1 MNKKIGFVVCGNSGI
16 DYIDHPYDIRVLRSM
31 LLFGENEYEDYVD
44 IDADTFYKQL
54 SENPDVAL
62 STAQTATGV
71 MMNTFEELKN
81 DGYTDIVVVTISS
94 QLSGTYEGA
103 HMAANMVDGVD
114 VHVFDS
120 LSVGYAESYM
130 IMEAARMAKEGAE
143 VPEILDRLAS
153 IRDNQGLLIS
163 VDTLKFLVKNGRL
176 SGASGLIGSMLK
188 IKPLLHLSHDGRVE
202 AIEKIRTRKKALNRL
217 VDKFLEDHQ
226 EENIEV
232 FLIHANALDT
242 AKEIREKLLEQR
254 ENLKDIAIH
263 HLTPVVGAHAG
274 PGALGIGWIIK
285 KW

>member
-1 MNKKIGFVVCGNSGI
+1 
-16 DYIDHPYDIRVLRSM
+16 
-31 LLFGENEYEDYVD
+31 
-44 IDADTFYKQL
+44 
-54 SENPDVAL
+54 
-62 STAQTATGV
+62 
-71 MMNTFEELKN
+71 
-81 DGYTDIVVVTISS
+81 
-94 QLSGTYEGA
+94 
-103 HMAANMVDGVD
+103 
-114 VHVFDS
+114 
-120 LSVGYAESYM
+120 M
-130 IMEAARMAKEGAE
+130 IMEAARMAKEGAQ

-217 VDKFLEDHQ
+217 VEKFLEDHQ
-226 EENIEV
+226 EKNIEV

-242 AKEIREKLLEQR
+242 AKEVREKLLEKR
-254 ENLKDIAIH
+254 EDLKAIDIH
-263 HLTPVVGAHAG
+263 PLTPVVGAHAG

>member
-1 MNKKIGFVVCGNSGI
+1 MDKKIGFVVCGNSGI

-44 IDADTFYKQL
+44 IDADTFYRQL
-54 SENPDVAL
+54 SEFPNVPL

-71 MMNTFEELKN
+71 MMETFESLKN
-81 DGYTDIVVVTISS
+81 DGYTDIIVVTISS

-103 HMAANMVDGVD
+103 HMAANMVEDVD

-130 IMEAARMAKEGAE
+130 ILQAAKMAKEGANI
-143 VPEILDRLAS
+143 PDILDRLAS
-153 IRDNQGLLIS
+153 IRDNQGILIS

-217 VDKFLEDHQ
+217 VEKFLEDHQ

-232 FLIHANALDT
+232 FLLHANARET
-242 AKEIREKLLEQR
+242 AEEIRDRLQAKRDDFKQI
-254 ENLKDIAIH
+254 DIH
-263 HLTPVVGAHAG
+263 PLTPVVGAHAG

>member
-1 MNKKIGFVVCGNSGI
+1 MDKKIGFVVCGNSGI

-44 IDADTFYKQL
+44 IDADTFYKEL
-54 SENPDVAL
+54 SEHPDVAL

-71 MMNTFEELKN
+71 MMNTFEALKN

-103 HMAANMVDGVD
+103 HMAANMVEGVD

-130 IMEAARMAKEGAE
+130 IMEAARMAKEGAQ

-217 VDKFLEDHQ
+217 VDKFIEDHH
-226 EENIEV
+226 EKNIEV
-232 FLIHANALDT
+232 FIIHANALET
-242 AKEIREKLLEQR
+242 AKEVREKLLEKSEDLQ
-254 ENLKDIAIH
+254 DIAIH

>member
-1 MNKKIGFVVCGNSGI
+1 MSKKIGFVVCGNSGI
-16 DYIDHPYDIRVLRSM
+16 DYIDHPYDIKVLRSM

-62 STAQTATGV
+62 STAQTATGI
-71 MMNTFEELKN
+71 MMKTFEDLKN
-81 DGYTDIVVVTISS
+81 AGYTDIIVVTISS

-103 HMAANMVDGVD
+103 HMAANMVGDVD

-130 IMEAARMAKEGAE
+130 ILEAARMAQEGAQ

-217 VDKFLEDHQ
+217 VEKFLEDHH
-226 EENIEV
+226 EKDIEV

-242 AKEIREKLLEQR
+242 AKEIREKLLEKSDDL
-254 ENLKDIAIH
+254 EAIDIH
-263 HLTPVVGAHAG
+263 PLTPVVGAHAG

>member
-1 MNKKIGFVVCGNSGI
+1 
-16 DYIDHPYDIRVLRSM
+16 
-31 LLFGENEYEDYVD
+31 
-44 IDADTFYKQL
+44 
-54 SENPDVAL
+54 
-62 STAQTATGV
+62 
-71 MMNTFEELKN
+71 
-81 DGYTDIVVVTISS
+81 
-94 QLSGTYEGA
+94 
-103 HMAANMVDGVD
+103 
-114 VHVFDS
+114 
-120 LSVGYAESYM
+120 
-130 IMEAARMAKEGAE
+130 

-217 VDKFLEDHQ
+217 VDKFIEDHH
-226 EENIEV
+226 EKNIEV
-232 FLIHANALDT
+232 FLIHANALET
-242 AKEIREKLLEQR
+242 AKEVREKLLEKS
-254 ENLKDIAIH
+254 EDLKDIAIH

>member
-16 DYIDHPYDIRVLRSM
+16 DYIEHDYDIRVLRSI
-31 LLFGENEYEDYVD
+31 LLFGNKEYEDYVD
-44 IDADTFYKQL
+44 IDADTFYEQL
-54 SENPDVAL
+54 SEAPNVPL

-71 MMNTFEELKN
+71 MMETFEGLRNE
-81 DGYTDIVVVTISS
+81 GYSDIIVVTISS

-103 HMAANMVDGVD
+103 HMAANMVDDVA

-130 IMEAARMAKEGAE
+130 ILEAARMAKEGAD

-153 IRDNQGLLIS
+153 IRDNQGILIS

-188 IKPLLHLSHDGRVE
+188 IKPLLHLSHDGRIE
-202 AIEKIRTRKKALNRL
+202 AVEKIRTRKKALNRL
-217 VDKFLEDHQ
+217 VEKFLEDHT
-226 EENIEV
+226 EDNIEV
-232 FLIHANALDT
+232 FMLHANAKETAEAVRDT
-242 AKEIREKLLEQR
+242 LMTKRSDLS
-254 ENLKDIAIH
+254 DINIH
-263 HLTPVVGAHAG
+263 PLTPVVGAHAG